1 MLPHPV
7 AVRWTGRVLEY
18 VCELGNSL
26 LVRLL
31 PSPSSIKS
39 TPSRHLTLPPPP
51 SSPNPRPSTPPSSA
65 ACGRAS
71 SLPLKHSRAFPA
83 PFSPLEPSHAVKK
96 RRTPL
101 PRSSS
106 NSAKT
111 KLHTPP
117 FSRRFRPRLPRAP
130 TAPFW
135 PFTGKPVLHRA
146 TAELPPPPKTFTVGS
161 HVKLSLRR
169 RPPL

>member
-96 RRTPL
+96 RSTPL
-101 PRSSS
+101 PSSSS
-106 NSAKT
+106 NSAKPSAHPSIHFT
-111 KLHTPP
+111 TSLYTHQRTH
-117 FSRRFRPRLPRAP
+117 SANPRASSC
-130 TAPFW
+130 TTDAHRQAPVPASSSSPW
-135 PFTGKPVLHRA
+135 TEQPSASRQR
-146 TAELPPPPKTFTVGS
+146 
-161 HVKLSLRR
+161 LS
-169 RPPL
+169 PL